1 MPCRCVRACVRA
13 RACAPMRVACVL
25 AIHSTRTLRLRYSYY
40 MLQVEINPF
49 GLTPQK
55 QVVSFDAKIQ
65 FDDNAEFRQK
75 KLFEMDDKAEKVCNV
90 V

>member
-1 MPCRCVRACVRA
+1 MYN
-13 RACAPMRVACVL
+13 
-25 AIHSTRTLRLRYSYY
+25 RTCSSL
-40 MLQVEINPF
+40 LQVEINPF

-75 KLFEMDDKAEKVCNV
+75 KLFEMDDKAEKVCNLQRNV
-90 V
+90 SSDMALQVSYSYIGSA